1 MLNSSQNKQHHC
13 RMLVSI
19 IRLCWILPLL
29 LIEGLVVPP
38 SRLVGR
44 NGMSSIRQHHH
55 YQRQLPSSSLLFM
68 SKMTSDDDITTTT
81 TTTSPGGNKDNNNN
95 NNNIFSES
103 IQLEAKNALEGV
115 GWASPTSLIE
125 DGELTSNDPFVQQID
140 ASIREDYGVGLD
152 DLLNPA
158 KVVNL
163 ERELYNLRLEL
174 SSLTG
179 VDTTTT
185 TATATTFGR
194 EEDNNNNSNYD
205 GGGGGPDADA
215 IRAKI
220 TKKSNDLAIER
231 RSVFRGWLKNIFIG
245 QAVISFGISYVMA
258 TNPSVL
264 FGGYDWYYSYN
275 M

>member
-1 MLNSSQNKQHHC
+1 
-13 RMLVSI
+13 
-19 IRLCWILPLL
+19 
-29 LIEGLVVPP
+29 
-38 SRLVGR
+38 
-44 NGMSSIRQHHH
+44 
-55 YQRQLPSSSLLFM
+55 M
-68 SKMTSDDDITTTT
+68 SKITSDDETVVSTADSSS
-81 TTTSPGGNKDNNNN
+81 SPGGDNNNN
-95 NNNIFSES
+95 SIFSES
-103 IQLEAKNALEGV
+103 IQQEARDALEGV
-115 GWASPTSLIE
+115 GWARPTLID
-125 DGELTSNDPFVQQID
+125 DGELTSDDPFVQQID
-140 ASIREDYGVGLD
+140 ASIRKDYGFGLD

-163 ERELYNLRLEL
+163 ERELYNLRVEL

-179 VDTTTT
+179 VEPTVDL
-185 TATATTFGR
+185 
-194 EEDNNNNSNYD
+194 DDSNYD